1 MSLSQTAIEAKRFG
15 VFACEN
21 CITLGDALHQMVPED
36 ISALVIVDE
45 QGYLAGLV
53 SRIDLI
59 RAAIEQPNDWADLL
73 VGAVMSREVI
83 TVPPE
88 ATLREVALILLD
100 RHIHRVVV
108 AEDEGGK
115 KRPLSVISATDIV
128 YHLEKG
134 L

>member
-1 MSLSQTAIEAKRFG
+1 VSLSQTAIEAKRFG

-21 CITLGDALHQMVPED
+21 CVTLGDAVRQMVPED
-36 ISALVIVDE
+36 ISALVIVDD
-45 QGYLAGLV
+45 QGYLVGLI
-53 SRIDLI
+53 SRVDLI
-59 RAAIEQPNDWADLL
+59 RAAIEQPDEWAALP
-73 VGAVMSREVI
+73 VEAVMTREVV

-88 ATLREVALILLD
+88 ATLREVGQILLD
-100 RHIHRVVV
+100 RHIHRVIV

-128 YHLEKG
+128 YHLEKD